1 MTTTYNNNLS
11 PLPFYK
17 NIEEQ
22 NHRLSYAYGSIY
34 PLYGSTSLLVPFQLM
49 RAHRNDAITLVEI
62 YTKDGVFV
70 ADLLSMML
78 NAGLSVVSY
87 ASYGIDVIKFPAN
100 YVMATQLEEAQYY
113 LKLSDGVDTW
123 YSDIMTLINDLSP
136 YTCIEWFDTE
146 DLFFDAGII
155 NYSDGYKNRIYF
167 VNEIGKPDYE
177 FEEEGEKRDGYFFAE
192 KQISTKTYRCNVLAP
207 EFLVDA
213 MRIIRLSDI
222 VNVRD
227 KYGRTYDCDTFLIT
241 PKWETQGDLAS
252 VEIEF
257 TTQTVVKK
265 IGRGY
270 IIPNGGDYNDDFN
283 DDFNN
288 FDS

>member
-11 PLPFYK
+11 PVPFYTD
-17 NIEEQ
+17 ISEQ
-22 NHRLSYAYGSIY
+22 NHRLSYAYGNIY
-34 PLYGSTSLLVPFQLM
+34 PLYGHTSFLLPFQLI
-49 RAHRNDAITLVEI
+49 RAHINNAITKVDV

-70 ADLLSMML
+70 RDLRSQTL

-87 ASYGIDVIKFPAN
+87 ASYGIDIIKFPAL
-100 YVMATQLEEAQYY
+100 YSMDTQLEEGQYY
-113 LKLSDGVDTW
+113 LVLSDGVNTW
-123 YSDIMTLINDLSP
+123 YSDILTLVNDLSA
-136 YTCIEWFDTE
+136 YTMIEWYDVE

-155 NYSDGYKNRIYF
+155 NYANGYKNRLYF
-167 VNEIGKPDYE
+167 ASELGKPDYE
-177 FEEEGEKRDGYFFAE
+177 FEEEGESRDGYFFAE
-192 KQISTKTYRCNVLAP
+192 KQVSTKTYHCNVLAP

-213 MRIIRLSDI
+213 MRIIRLSDF

-241 PKWETQGDLAS
+241 PKWQTQGDLAS

-270 IIPNGGDYNDDFN
+270 IAGNGGDFNNDYNN
-283 DDFNN
+283 DFNN
-288 FDS
+288 Q